1 MKVAAFTQGR
11 NIPSTRF
18 RLRQYIPLLQ
28 QVGIEVTEFSA
39 LFGAYPPRATLL
51 RPPWAMAT
59 LASRLPALLR
69 SYRYDVTFLQRE
81 LLSTTVTLEPLLH
94 CPRIL
99 DVDDAIWAHPR
110 GRFAAHLAQQC
121 DSVICGNRF
130 LAEYFSEW
138 NHNITIIPTG
148 VDTIRF
154 HPRQTTVADETVI
167 IGWSGTSANF
177 DYLLTIE
184 PALKHLLQTEP
195 TLHFRVVADMPP
207 KLTALPPHQ
216 YEFIRWTPETETIAI
231 QGMDIGIMPLADTIF
246 ARGKCSYKM
255 LLYMACAL
263 PVVVSPVGMNREV
276 LALDTVGYSATS
288 LDEWIDGLRK
298 LAQDSSLRQRMGN
311 AGRRIA
317 EQYFSLPVI
326 TAQLVQHMYTYA

>member
-11 NIPSTRF
+11 NVPSARF

-28 QVGIEVTEFSA
+28 QVGIEVTEFCA
-39 LFGAYPPRATLL
+39 FFGAYPPYQTLL
-51 RPPWAMAT
+51 RPPWAIAT

-69 SYRYDVTFLQRE
+69 SYRQDVTLLQRE
-81 LLSTTVTLEPLLH
+81 LLSTAITLEPLLH
-94 CPRIL
+94 HPRIL

-130 LAEYFSEW
+130 LAEHFSAW

-148 VDTIRF
+148 VDTTRF
-154 HPRQTTVADETVI
+154 HPLQTTEASETVI

-177 DYLLTIE
+177 DHLLTIE
-184 PALKHLLQTEP
+184 PALKYLLQADP

-207 KLTALPPHQ
+207 QLTSLPPHQ
-216 YEFIRWTPETETIAI
+216 YEFIRWTPETEVIAI
-231 QGMDIGIMPLADTIF
+231 QSMDIGIMPLADTVF

-276 LALDTVGYSATS
+276 LLLGAIGYDATS
-288 LDEWIDGLRK
+288 LDEWIDALRE
-298 LAQDSSLRQRMGN
+298 LTQDPSLRRQMGN
-311 AGRRIA
+311 AGRRVV

-326 TAQLVQHMYTYA
+326 TAQLAQHISTYA